1 MALIRNAKGR
11 RSEQSPSGYSRLFGD
26 SELGNLLSRVQ
37 GTVISAGNE
46 LEKLIIEHSKRIDD
60 FDRFITNLDDRQ
72 PGIFVATKRQVK
84 ASKIIK
90 THFEPDLLA
99 FDLQMRVC
107 YVIEVKD
114 GDTFDTKKSEG
125 ERTTLHNFVTEVSP
139 ILPFSFRVRVCSFN
153 ARERKEIYDGLKHR
167 FPIDELLT
175 GQELCELLGINYEEI
190 IVARSCDHAENLTYF
205 VDELLKIPGVQA
217 EIRERIKTHEA

>member
-11 RSEQSPSGYSRLFGD
+11 RKEQSPSGYSRLFGD
-26 SELGNLLSRVQ
+26 AQLGNLLSRVQ

-46 LEKLIIEHSKRIDD
+46 LEKLIIDRCKSIDD
-60 FDRFITNLDDRQ
+60 FDKFIINLENRE
-72 PGIFVATKRQVK
+72 PGIFVATKSQIK
-84 ASKIIK
+84 KSKIIK

-99 FDLQMRVC
+99 FDLEKRVC

-139 ILPFSFRVRVCSFN
+139 ILPFSFSVRICSFN
-153 ARERKEIYDGLKHR
+153 ARDRKEIFDGLKHR
-167 FPIDELLT
+167 FPMDELLT
-175 GQELCELLGINYEEI
+175 GRELCQLLEINYDSI
-190 IVARSCDHAENLTYF
+190 LAARSGDQADNLYYF
-205 VDELLKIPGVQA
+205 VDELLKIPSVQSA
-217 EIRERIKTHEA
+217 LQARIKAK